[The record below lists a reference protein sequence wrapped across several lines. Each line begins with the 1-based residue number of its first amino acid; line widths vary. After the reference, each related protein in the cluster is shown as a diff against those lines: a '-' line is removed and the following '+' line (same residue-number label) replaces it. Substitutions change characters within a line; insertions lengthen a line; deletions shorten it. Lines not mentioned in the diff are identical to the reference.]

1 MSSRGVAPSNNAFA
15 GGAQQ
20 RNLYPPGVGGAN
32 LSANTSVSAPVAGVA
47 PGQIKSA
54 LNNSTSNI
62 GIPYQRCAHAHAHTP
77 KRTPTPTTRWRN
89 TPRDGVHTRWSS
101 QHRRFCAGSC
111 P

>member
-32 LSANTSVSAPVAGVA
+32 LSANTSVSSPAAGVA

-62 GIPYQRCAHAHAHTP
+62 GIPYHRCARARSNHALANH
-77 KRTPTPTTRWRN
+77 PT
-89 TPRDGVHTRWSS
+89 
-101 QHRRFCAGSC
+101 RRGSRQ
-111 P
+111 

>member
-1 MSSRGVAPSNNAFA
+1 MSSRGVAPSNDAFA

-32 LSANTSVSAPVAGVA
+32 LSANTRVSSPAAGVA

-62 GIPYQRCAHAHAHTP
+62 GIPYQRCAHTH
-77 KRTPTPTTRWRN
+77 TPTTHQLD
-89 TPRDGVHTRWSS
+89 TPRDRVHIRQS
-101 QHRRFCAGSC
+101 FCTGSC